1 MKNKITTDD
10 LINQYFTPEEAQ
22 QLRKEVKEEV
32 EKIKWG
38 GKRPNAGRKTQTGT
52 VLKLCIKVSEKEKEF
67 LKYARSHNVDY
78 DKIMQ
83 G

>member
-1 MKNKITTDD
+1 MKNKITTED
-10 LINQYFTPEEAQ
+10 LINKLPSDVAT

-38 GKRPNAGRKTQTGT
+38 GKRLNAGRKTKTGT
-52 VLKLCIKVSEKEKEF
+52 VLRCVVKVSEKEKEF
-67 LKYARSHNVDY
+67 LNYARSHNVDY
-78 DKIMQ
+78 DMLMQ

>member
-1 MKNKITTDD
+1 MKNKITTED
-10 LINQYFTPEEAQ
+10 LINKLPVDVAQ

-52 VLKLCIKVSEKEKEF
+52 VLKLCVKVSEKEKEF

>member
-1 MKNKITTDD
+1 VKNKITTED
-10 LINQYFTPEEAQ
+10 LINKLPADIAQ

-38 GKRPNAGRKTQTGT
+38 GKRPNAGRKAQTGT
-52 VLKLCIKVSEKEKEF
+52 VLKLCVKVSEKEKEF